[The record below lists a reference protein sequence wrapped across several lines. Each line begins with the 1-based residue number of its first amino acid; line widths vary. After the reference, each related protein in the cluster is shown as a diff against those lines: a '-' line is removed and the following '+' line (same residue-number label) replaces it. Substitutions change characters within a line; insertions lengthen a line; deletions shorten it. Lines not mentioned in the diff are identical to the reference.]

1 MEFEWDENKNKI
13 NILKHNI
20 SFDDA
25 KKLFQN
31 DIYYLEEAKT
41 KDNEIRYAISSYI
54 REKCFT
60 AIFTIRNNKI
70 RLISVRRCHKN
81 EEKRLKNEHNS

>member
-1 MEFEWDENKNKI
+1 MEFEWDENKNKT

-20 SFDDA
+20 SFNEA
-25 KKLFQN
+25 KILFEN
-31 DIYYLEEAKT
+31 DIYYLKEAKT
-41 KDNEIRYAISSYI
+41 KDNEVRYAISSYI
-54 REKCFT
+54 EEKCFT

-81 EEKRLKNEHNS
+81 EEKRLKNGYNS

>member
-1 MEFEWDENKNKI
+1 MEFEWDENKNKT

-20 SFDDA
+20 SFNEA
-25 KKLFQN
+25 KILFEN
-31 DIYYLEEAKT
+31 DIYYLKEAKT
-41 KDNEIRYAISSYI
+41 KDNEVRYAISSYI
-54 REKCFT
+54 SEKCFT

-81 EEKRLKNEHNS
+81 EEKRLKDEYNS